1 MTGDAGIA
9 PKLKDLEGWS
19 DSRYEV
25 SPDGRVDLDLS
36 GLPVD
41 SLESL
46 RSVPL
51 RSLDL
56 RGTRVSDLSPLLGIQ
71 LETLNVAKGTRD
83 LAPLTQTAS
92 LREIDLRDSQVADL
106 GPLAGASK
114 LEKVWLDGTPVEDLK
129 PLEGKPLR
137 LLSANVERVK
147 NFGVVGTLGKLT
159 HLSLPKHAAGV
170 PVAGLTAL
178 EKVTHPRFQA
188 KGEIDGDKFKDL
200 SRRTDEAWPNW
211 KGKLY
216 GLGVSEG
223 ERWRVTVVAEAAGVP
238 DQFPRSFDLDLRD
251 LEVTNLAPLR
261 DIPVNRL
268 YLNSKAEV
276 KLKPLE
282 SHPTLRHLILAGANV
297 ASLQGVPDNR
307 ALKSIVLSTET
318 DDVHRLYNRTNIPW
332 AGYVMDPSTR
342 LPTTTTKK
350 LFEERK
356 LESVL
361 QPKLKTRKYPDV
373 AFLFDDPG
381 MDEQRETQK
390 EKWQLLPQP
399 KNGSRRPV
407 WLPDPSTGGGMTGGY
422 LEFFE
427 RAEDGN
433 ESYFVLP
440 KEFTRQTRDLY
451 GSSVGFEL
459 RSVGDGVPFD
469 RVEFVID
476 SRGQL
481 LFHNLSGRVPS
492 NDWRK
497 YRVTLREGDG
507 WTVGSPAGT
516 PATKEEMTSAL
527 ANASKFLI
535 RAEYFKG
542 GGYERTGLDN
552 VVLWDPEETNARVQE
567 EIKEEWGKDK
577 WISVESG
584 RLDDFLNKWKLVGQA
599 QNDRERVRVVEYKGR
614 RLPLL
619 VGAVSAD
626 QPARITIKPEKGTGA
641 GTLVRLAARGAPNS
655 PGVTVRLIQGGLEV
669 RELPVGDSWTEFAAE
684 LPQGGAGRGEELC
697 VLEVWPKGGVDPFCF
712 ISGLELVPPAKPN

>member
-1 MTGDAGIA
+1 M
-9 PKLKDLEGWS
+9 
-19 DSRYEV
+19 
-25 SPDGRVDLDLS
+25 
-36 GLPVD
+36 
-41 SLESL
+41 
-46 RSVPL
+46 
-51 RSLDL
+51 
-56 RGTRVSDLSPLLGIQ
+56 
-71 LETLNVAKGTRD
+71 
-83 LAPLTQTAS
+83 
-92 LREIDLRDSQVADL
+92 
-106 GPLAGASK
+106 
-114 LEKVWLDGTPVEDLK
+114 
-129 PLEGKPLR
+129 
-137 LLSANVERVK
+137 
-147 NFGVVGTLGKLT
+147 
-159 HLSLPKHAAGV
+159 
-170 PVAGLTAL
+170 
-178 EKVTHPRFQA
+178 
-188 KGEIDGDKFKDL
+188 
-200 SRRTDEAWPNW
+200 
-211 KGKLY
+211 
-216 GLGVSEG
+216 
-223 ERWRVTVVAEAAGVP
+223 
-238 DQFPRSFDLDLRD
+238 
-251 LEVTNLAPLR
+251 
-261 DIPVNRL
+261 
-268 YLNSKAEV
+268 
-276 KLKPLE
+276 
-282 SHPTLRHLILAGANV
+282 
-297 ASLQGVPDNR
+297 
-307 ALKSIVLSTET
+307 
-318 DDVHRLYNRTNIPW
+318 
-332 AGYVMDPSTR
+332 
-342 LPTTTTKK
+342 
-350 LFEERK
+350 
-356 LESVL
+356 
-361 QPKLKTRKYPDV
+361 
-373 AFLFDDPG
+373 
-381 MDEQRETQK
+381 
-390 EKWQLLPQP
+390 
-399 KNGSRRPV
+399 
-407 WLPDPSTGGGMTGGY
+407 
-422 LEFFE
+422 
-427 RAEDGN
+427 
-433 ESYFVLP
+433 
-440 KEFTRQTRDLY
+440 
-451 GSSVGFEL
+451 GFEL

-507 WTVGSPAGT
+507 WTVGSLAGT

-641 GTLVRLAARGAPNS
+641 GTLVRFAARGAPNS